1 MAEEQ
6 PDETTDDQPKIFKS
20 LTAWIGGV
28 TGVIVALGGLAS
40 ASGIFFSGRD
50 SSQEEVRTKSG
61 APVVQDEQ
69 NAISEELNA
78 ATQSAQ
84 EEQPTSYK
92 TDDGGTL
99 SSVDGL
105 WVWTTNDGEK
115 YRYKELSNDSATTV
129 AVLKGGGED
138 GADVYL
144 RWPNA
149 GGQAFQSFDEQATWT
164 DPVKLTRE

>member
-6 PDETTDDQPKIFKS
+6 ANETTDDQPRIFKNV
-20 LTAWIGGV
+20 TAWIGGV

-40 ASGIFFSGRD
+40 AFGMFTGHNSR
-50 SSQEEVRTKSG
+50 QAEVPANAA
-61 APVVQDEQ
+61 APT
-69 NAISEELNA
+69 SEPLAA

-84 EEQPTSYK
+84 EDEPISYK

-105 WVWTTNDGEK
+105 WVWTTKDGEK
-115 YRYKELSNDSATTV
+115 YRYKEVSNDSVTTV

-149 GGQAFQSFDEQATWT
+149 GGQAFQSFDDQATWT
-164 DPVKLTRE
+164 EPVKFTRE

>member
-40 ASGIFFSGRD
+40 AFVIFTGHNSP
-50 SSQEEVRTKSG
+50 QAEVRTNGG
-61 APVVQDEQ
+61 APVVQEEQ

-84 EEQPTSYK
+84 EEQTISYQ

-105 WVWTTNDGEK
+105 WVWTTNDGVK
-115 YRYKELSNDSATTV
+115 YRYKEVSNDSATTV

-149 GGQAFQSFDEQATWT
+149 GGQALQSFDEQATWT
-164 DPVKLTRE
+164 DPVKFTRE

>member
-40 ASGIFFSGRD
+40 AFGIFSGRNTP
-50 SSQEEVRTKSG
+50 QEEMRTKGG
-61 APVVQDEQ
+61 APVVQEEQ
-69 NAISEELNA
+69 NAISEDLNA

-84 EEQPTSYK
+84 EEQTISYQ

-105 WVWTTNDGEK
+105 WVWTTNDGVK
-115 YRYKELSNDSATTV
+115 YRYKEVSNDSATTV

-164 DPVKLTRE
+164 DPVKFTRE

>member
-40 ASGIFFSGRD
+40 AFGIFSGRD
-50 SSQEEVRTKSG
+50 TAQEEVRTNGG
-61 APVVQDEQ
+61 APVVQEER
-69 NAISEELNA
+69 NAISEEANA

-105 WVWTTNDGEK
+105 WVWTTNDGVK
-115 YRYKELSNDSATTV
+115 YRYKEVSNDSATTV
-129 AVLKGGGED
+129 AILNGGGED

-164 DPVKLTRE
+164 DPVKFTRE

>member
-6 PDETTDDQPKIFKS
+6 PDETTDGQPKIFKS
-20 LTAWIGGV
+20 LTALIGGV

-40 ASGIFFSGRD
+40 AFVIFTGHN
-50 SSQEEVRTKSG
+50 SSQAEVRTNGG
-61 APVVQDEQ
+61 APVVQEEQ
-69 NAISEELNA
+69 NAISEDLNA

-84 EEQPTSYK
+84 EEQTISYQ

-105 WVWTTNDGEK
+105 WVWNTKDGEK
-115 YRYKELSNDSATTV
+115 YRYKEVSNDSATTV

-164 DPVKLTRE
+164 DPVKLMRE

>member
-6 PDETTDDQPKIFKS
+6 PDETTDDHPKIFKN

-40 ASGIFFSGRD
+40 AFVIFTGHNSP
-50 SSQEEVRTKSG
+50 QAEVRTNGG
-61 APVVQDEQ
+61 APVVQEEQ
-69 NAISEELNA
+69 NAISEDLNA

-84 EEQPTSYK
+84 EEQTISYQ
-92 TDDGGTL
+92 TDDGGTF

-105 WVWTTNDGEK
+105 WVWTTNDGVK
-115 YRYKELSNDSATTV
+115 YRYKEVSNDSATTV

-164 DPVKLTRE
+164 DPVKFTRE